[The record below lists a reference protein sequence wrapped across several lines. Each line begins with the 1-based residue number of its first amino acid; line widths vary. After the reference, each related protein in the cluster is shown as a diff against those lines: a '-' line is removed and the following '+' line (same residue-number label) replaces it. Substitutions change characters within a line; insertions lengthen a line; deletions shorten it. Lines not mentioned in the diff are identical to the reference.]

1 MPGLTGPFTLQ
12 RGLDAGLT
20 ERVLRG
26 PAYQRLLHGVYAPVG
41 VTPTTT
47 VRARAALLLAPDG
60 ALLARHTAATLW
72 GGVVPT
78 SPDIQLVIPPGSR
91 LRVSGVDARVRRRP
105 GRVWH
110 DGLPMTSPTQTF
122 VDLAGDLD
130 LVDLVVL
137 GDSLVR
143 AGVLTPEELA
153 ATAAAHTGRQARR
166 ARRAAAYV
174 RDGVDSPMESRLRM
188 LIVLAG
194 LPEPVVNHALRDETT
209 GRVRYRLDLSYP
221 QWRIA
226 VEYDGRQ
233 HAENTAQWRG
243 TSSAVRTWT
252 RTAGGWSWSSAATST
267 AAQPVLSSASCPP
280 RGRRACRC
288 GFAATSGG
296 GTSLSAIRAA
306 NTPLISWTL
315 P

>member
-1 MPGLTGPFTLQ
+1 MP
-12 RGLDAGLT
+12 A
-20 ERVLRG
+20 
-26 PAYQRLLHGVYAPVG
+26 
-41 VTPTTT
+41 
-47 VRARAALLLAPDG
+47 
-60 ALLARHTAATLW
+60 
-72 GGVVPT
+72 

-105 GRVWH
+105 DAVVHSGV
-110 DGLPMTSPTQTF
+110 PMTSPAQTF
-122 VDLAGDLD
+122 LDLSGDLD

-143 AGVLTPEELA
+143 RGVLTPEELA

-188 LIVLAG
+188 LIVLVG

-226 VEYDGRQ
+226 VWGPPLAGSTTDDS
-233 HAENTAQWRG
+233 TP
-243 TSSAVRTWT
+243 RT
-252 RTAGGWSWSSAATST
+252 
-267 AAQPVLSSASCPP
+267 
-280 RGRRACRC
+280 RR
-288 GFAATSGG
+288 SP
-296 GTSLSAIRAA
+296 SLSAIRAVNHTA
-306 NTPLISWTL
+306 DILDVAVTRPRIQRAQVDMPWCTAQRDTEEDR
-315 P
+315 